1 MFNRTV
7 SEEDL
12 RRLKADRHAADKRYN
27 DALTAVDEAV
37 QKLPQKLPELPH
49 PPPSSD
55 ETQLPRLNTLWEILT
70 ARPRPAGWRG
80 RVAAFVWGLIEPVL
94 TGQQAFN
101 AALVDHINRNASLQ
115 RDLPQTVGSTIALLR
130 DELELLIRFESQLV
144 IYLQEITPYIDTK
157 DYEFRGLAQ
166 RIVEDVA
173 EAVERVAEVQAD
185 LERRLRTSLAFRGLA
200 ASLSTVSDDMQK
212 RWERYEGLR
221 TSMASLQ
228 QSVHALRRQLENV
241 PEVTAAGARRA
252 ATAQQVA
259 PAARDAN
266 VSYALSSSPTES
278 HQYLSFEDA
287 FRGERQ
293 LIEERQRQ
301 YLPLFAH
308 RSDVLD
314 IGCGRGEFLRLLK
327 ENGVT
332 ARGVDVNHAM
342 VADCQESGLDAIE
355 ADALDYL
362 RRLSRDALGGLMAAQ
377 VVEHLQPDYLIQ
389 LLQEAYRVLRPGS
402 PIVLE
407 TINVASWYAF
417 FSSYI
422 RDITHARP
430 IHPDTLRFFVLAAGF
445 LDAEIRY
452 SGALPEEEKMR
463 ASPREVREIDLRTTG
478 VEGRA
483 ILHLAD
489 AFDANSK
496 HLNRQLYG
504 PHDYAVVAWKR

>member
-80 RVAAFVWGLIEPVL
+80 RAAAFVWGLIEPVL
-94 TGQQAFN
+94 AGQQAFN

-115 RDLPQTVGSTIALLR
+115 RDLPKTVGSTIAQLR
-130 DELELLIRFESQLV
+130 EQLELLIRFESQLV
-144 IYLQEITPYIDTK
+144 VYLQEITPYIDTK
-157 DYEFRGLAQ
+157 DYEFRGLSQ
-166 RIVEDVA
+166 RVVED
-173 EAVERVAEVQAD
+173 VAEVQAD

-200 ASLSTVSDDMQK
+200 AALSTVSDDMQK

-221 TSMASLQ
+221 MSIASLQ

-241 PEVTAAGARRA
+241 PEVTAAGAGRA

-266 VSYALSSSPTES
+266 VAYALSGSPTQS

-287 FRGERQ
+287 FRGDRQ
-293 LIEERQRQ
+293 LIEERQRL

-332 ARGVDVNHAM
+332 ARGVDMNHAM
-342 VADCQESGLDAIE
+342 VADCQESGLDVVE
-355 ADALDYL
+355 DDALDYL
-362 RRLSRDALGGLMAAQ
+362 RRLPPDALGGLMAAQ

-389 LLQEAYRVLRPGS
+389 LLQETYRVLRPGS

-430 IHPDTLRFFVLAAGF
+430 IHPDTLRFYVLAAGF

-463 ASPREVREIDLRTTG
+463 SSPREVREINLRTSG